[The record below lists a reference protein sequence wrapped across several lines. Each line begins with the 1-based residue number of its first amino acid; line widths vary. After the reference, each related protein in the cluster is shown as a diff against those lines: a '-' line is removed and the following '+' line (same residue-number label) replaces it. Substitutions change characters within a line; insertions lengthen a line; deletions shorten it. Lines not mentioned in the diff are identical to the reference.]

1 LVSLIVYTIGS
12 LSWWLQVKEE
22 GEMDDPEE
30 RFVSKVGKLDAKKN
44 IDKTVQNLMAKN
56 ILQCMGTMLDTVVF

>member
-1 LVSLIVYTIGS
+1 
-12 LSWWLQVKEE
+12 VKEE